1 MFSDSTLY
9 PNVHLLCLINV
20 GVGSY
25 VIIVYSPFLGVP
37 SCKKKANLSRYALVM
52 TESSLL
58 KEKYP
63 LEKAIKC
70 EKENARCERRQVIAI
85 DFHSCS

>member
-9 PNVHLLCLINV
+9 PDVHLLRLIIV

-25 VIIVYSPFLGVP
+25 VIVVYSPFLGVP
-37 SCKKKANLSRYALVM
+37 SCKKKANLSRYALV
-52 TESSLL
+52 TDSSLL

-70 EKENARCERRQVIAI
+70 EKENTRCERRQVIAI
-85 DFHSCS
+85 DFRSCS